1 MKKHTTLIILLFIS
15 WGTFAQDTL
24 RMNLDQAL
32 TYAKQNNLSI
42 KNADLEIEYSK
53 QTVKSIV
60 ATGLPQI
67 SANGT
72 FIHNLEI
79 ASQQLPDFLSPAIYG
94 VLMSEGLVPSGPISL
109 GDPQEVQFGAPSTMV
124 GSVNLQ
130 QLVFDGTYF
139 LGLKAAKEYVN
150 MSQLMK
156 ENKYIDMVESVQ
168 KSYYGVL
175 IAQKNLELMTRNLR
189 SVEKNLREIQQM
201 FDAGV
206 IEKLD
211 VDRMKLSRSTLATQ
225 LTSIKGQSD
234 MMLLMF
240 KMTIGMPIQT
250 PLILTGNL
258 RAIEESGM
266 VRSDFELSNRIE
278 YKILERQLKLDSMNV
293 KRFKV
298 GYVPSIY
305 FNMSH
310 QRNSFASAAEFKDL
324 GKTWFPGT
332 NYSVSLNVPVF
343 DGFYKKAKI
352 SEASIKL
359 DQNRNQFN
367 DTKNVLAFQITQA
380 ELNYN
385 IKKNNLA
392 NEELSQNLARE
403 IYKTSAIKFKEGIGS
418 SLELTQ
424 ADSDRTQAEMR
435 YANALYEMMVAK
447 IELDK
452 ALGKIN

>member
-1 MKKHTTLIILLFIS
+1 
-15 WGTFAQDTL
+15 
-24 RMNLDQAL
+24 
-32 TYAKQNNLSI
+32 
-42 KNADLEIEYSK
+42 
-53 QTVKSIV
+53 
-60 ATGLPQI
+60 
-67 SANGT
+67 
-72 FIHNLEI
+72 
-79 ASQQLPDFLSPAIYG
+79 
-94 VLMSEGLVPSGPISL
+94 MSEGLVPSGPISL

-293 KRFKV
+293 KRFKL

-324 GKTWFPGT
+324 GKNWFPGT